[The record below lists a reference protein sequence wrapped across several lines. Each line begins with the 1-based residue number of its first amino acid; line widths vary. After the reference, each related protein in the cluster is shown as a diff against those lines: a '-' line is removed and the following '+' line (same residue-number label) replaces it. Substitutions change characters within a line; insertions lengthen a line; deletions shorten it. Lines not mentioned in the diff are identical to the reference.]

1 MSEQAVQLKRW
12 ITVIVVTFVATVVGC
27 LYFFWVILHDLSEL
41 QYQVADLRKLV
52 IVDQNARIQQ
62 AEIVINDLES
72 SLMPG
77 LTAATKELENIGKD
91 MHEVKALL
99 KNKN

>member
-1 MSEQAVQLKRW
+1 MSEQTVLLKRW
-12 ITVIVVTFVATVVGC
+12 ITIIVATFIATVVGC
-27 LYFFWVILHDLSEL
+27 LYSFWVILHDLSEL

-52 IVDQNARIQQ
+52 IVDHNARIHQT
-62 AEIVINDLES
+62 EIVINDLET

-77 LTAATKELENIGKD
+77 LADTKKELENIGKD
-91 MHEVKALL
+91 MHEIKAIL